1 VTSTAPVR
9 PWSER
14 GATQPNP
21 IEVLLYMPAFKLRM
35 RTSAAVLA
43 GAAGLTALGAAVVPA
58 AASAATASPQDLA
71 AQMVPADQLA
81 SFSQIIS
88 HESGWNVTATNP
100 SSGSYGLGQALPASK
115 MASAGADWKTN
126 PATQIKWALDYMN
139 TRYGSPNAAWSFWQN
154 HHWY

>member
-1 VTSTAPVR
+1 
-9 PWSER
+9 
-14 GATQPNP
+14 
-21 IEVLLYMPAFKLRM
+21 M
-35 RTSAAVLA
+35 RTSAAILA
-43 GAAGLTALGAAVVPA
+43 ATAGVTALGAAVVPSV
-58 AASAATASPQDLA
+58 ASAADASPQAIA
-71 AQMVPADQLA
+71 AQIVPADQLA

-126 PATQIKWALDYMN
+126 PSTQIKWALDYMN
-139 TRYGSPNAAWSFWQN
+139 TRYGSPNAAWNFWQN

>member
-1 VTSTAPVR
+1 MPVI
-9 PWSER
+9 
-14 GATQPNP
+14 AT
-21 IEVLLYMPAFKLRM
+21 RM
-35 RTSAAVLA
+35 RKSATLLASAAGIGALA
-43 GAAGLTALGAAVVPA
+43 MAVAPT
-58 AASAATASPQDLA
+58 AASAATPQEIAASI
-71 AQMVPADQLA
+71 VPANQLA

-126 PATQIKWALDYMN
+126 PTTQIKWAYDYMN
-139 TRYGSPNAAWSFWQN
+139 SRYGSPNQAWDWWQA

>member
-1 VTSTAPVR
+1 
-9 PWSER
+9 
-14 GATQPNP
+14 
-21 IEVLLYMPAFKLRM
+21 M
-35 RTSAAVLA
+35 RTSAAILA

-58 AASAATASPQDLA
+58 AASAATASPQAIA
-71 AQMVPADQLA
+71 AQIVPADQLA

-139 TRYGSPNAAWSFWQN
+139 TRYGSPNAAWTFWQG

>member
-1 VTSTAPVR
+1 
-9 PWSER
+9 
-14 GATQPNP
+14 
-21 IEVLLYMPAFKLRM
+21 M
-35 RTSAAVLA
+35 RTSAAILA
-43 GAAGLTALGAAVVPA
+43 GAAGVTALGAAVVPA
-58 AASAATASPQDLA
+58 VASAADASPQAVA
-71 AQMVPADQLA
+71 ARIVPADQLA
-81 SFSQIIS
+81 SFSQIVS

-139 TRYGSPNAAWSFWQN
+139 SRYGSPNAAWAFWQN

>member
-1 VTSTAPVR
+1 
-9 PWSER
+9 
-14 GATQPNP
+14 
-21 IEVLLYMPAFKLRM
+21 M
-35 RTSAAVLA
+35 RTSAAILA
-43 GAAGLTALGAAVVPA
+43 GAAGVTALGAAVVPA
-58 AASAATASPQDLA
+58 TANAATASPKAIA
-71 AQMVPADQLA
+71 ARIVPANQLA

-115 MASAGADWKTN
+115 MASAGADWRTN

-139 TRYGSPNAAWSFWQN
+139 TRYGSPNAAWAFWQT